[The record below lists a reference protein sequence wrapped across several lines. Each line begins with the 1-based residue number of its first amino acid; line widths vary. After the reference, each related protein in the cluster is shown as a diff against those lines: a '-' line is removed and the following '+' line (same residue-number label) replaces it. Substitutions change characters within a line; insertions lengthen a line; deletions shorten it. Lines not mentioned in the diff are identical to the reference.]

1 MIMSTSVVF
10 QALADLFQWTFQLFE
25 IVGNSFNYA
34 VIVLGFIGLFYW
46 LNYQAKFNKQAK
58 NNPNQIK

>member
-10 QALADLFQWTFQLFE
+10 QALADLFQWTFQIFE
-25 IVGNSFNYA
+25 VIGNSFNYA